1 MAAERFAVAL
11 VLLAAAGP
19 LAAAEL
25 GTLFHSPEERA
36 RLDRLRRGEP
46 ATGASQPG
54 TEAAAPQLPE
64 VTGFVRRS
72 DGRNTVWIDGRPVTT
87 NNRKNDPLFDPR
99 RVRDLEPDLPPSAVK
114 VVPESR
120 AKTAPR

>member
-72 DGRNTVWIDGRPVTT
+72 LVDVDFNDSTNVATESQPEEPNSVT
-87 NNRKNDPLFDPR
+87 
-99 RVRDLEPDLPPSAVK
+99 E
-114 VVPESR
+114 
-120 AKTAPR
+120 